1 MNDAQPITTLG
12 AVSVGGRLF
21 VREAGAEGAAIGT
34 ISALRHALLITH
46 EEDAVNDKDTHQ
58 EIDLGG
64 QVAIVTG
71 GGRGIGRAMAQALA
85 NAGAAVAVVARSP
98 DQLAETVALIEGAG
112 GRGIAIT
119 ADVTDQQAVAKMVN
133 EVEQQLGPVDLL
145 VNNAGVLGPAGPT
158 WEVDGDEWW
167 RCVDVNLRGPFLC
180 SRAVLPGM
188 VARHSGRIITTAS
201 GAGTEPWPYGA
212 AYAIAKGAAIS
223 FSENLAAETKE
234 HGISVFSIHPGFVRT
249 AMTEGAAASPDQEK
263 WCDGMFRTSLAEG
276 YPFECVLPE
285 HAAKLVTFLASGR
298 ADALSGRYVS
308 VDDDVAEMVSRAEE
322 IQEGELYALRLRT

>member
-1 MNDAQPITTLG
+1 MRGQ
-12 AVSVGGRLF
+12 LF
-21 VREAGAEGAAIGT
+21 VGEDGAEGTAIGT
-34 ISALRHALLITH
+34 VNEPRCALAITDK
-46 EEDAVNDKDTHQ
+46 EEEVNDKDIHQ
-58 EIDLGG
+58 AIDLAG

-85 NAGAAVAVVARSP
+85 NAGAAVAIVARSP
-98 DQLAETVALIEGAG
+98 EQLAETVALIEEAG
-112 GRGIAIT
+112 GYAIAVT
-119 ADVTDQQAVAKMVN
+119 ADVTNQQAVEKMAN
-133 EVEQQLGPVDLL
+133 EVEQQLGPVNLL
-145 VNNAGVLGPAGPT
+145 ANNAGLLGPVGPT
-158 WEVDGDEWW
+158 WEVDSGKWW
-167 RCVDVNLRGPFLC
+167 RCMDVNLRGPFLC

-201 GAGTEPWPYGA
+201 GAGTEPWPFGA

-249 AMTEGAAASPDQEK
+249 AMTEGAAASPDDEK

-276 YPFECVLPE
+276 YPLECVLPE
-285 HAAKLVTFLASGR
+285 RAAKLVTFLASGR

-308 VDDDVAEMVSRAEE
+308 VDDDVAEMISRAYE
-322 IQEGELYALRLRT
+322 IQEGGLYALRLRT